1 MTWRVLISA
10 PYILPVIDRFRP
22 FFDAHDIDP
31 VIAEVNERLDEPD
44 LLRLLP
50 GCHGILCGDDRVTA
64 KVLDAVP
71 DLRVIVKWGTGIDSI
86 DAEAANARG
95 IPVRRTPNAFSEPV
109 ADSVLGYFL
118 AFSRSIPAMDRA
130 MRQGVWS
137 KIPGRALNESTVG
150 VVGLGDVG
158 RAVLRRV
165 RPFGARM
172 LGCDIRDVAQEVN
185 GLGVEVTTLEVLLR
199 ESDFVTLNCD
209 LNDTSYHL
217 INRRSLALLQPHA
230 VLVNTARGPVVCEKD
245 LVNAL
250 QNGTIAGAC
259 LDVFEEEP
267 LPRDSALRT
276 LSNCLVAPH
285 NSNSSPKAW
294 EAVHKNSLDMLVDGL
309 SVGSR

>member
-1 MTWRVLISA
+1 MAWRVLISA
-10 PYILPVIDRFRP
+10 PYILPVVDRFRP
-22 FFDAHDIDP
+22 FFDAHDIEP
-31 VIAEVNERLDEPD
+31 VIAEVNERLDESD

-64 KVLDAVP
+64 RVLDAVP

-86 DAEAANARG
+86 DAVAAKARG
-95 IPVRRTPNAFSEPV
+95 IPVRRTRNAFSEPV

-118 AFSRSIPAMDRA
+118 AFSRSIPSMDRA

-137 KIPGRALNESTVG
+137 KIPGRALNESTIG

-158 RAVLRRV
+158 QAVLRRA

-172 LGCDIRDVAQEVN
+172 LGCDIRDVAQEATD
-185 GLGVEVTTLEVLLR
+185 LGVQLTTLEVLLS

-209 LNDTSYHL
+209 LNETSYHL
-217 INRRSLALLQPHA
+217 INKKTLSLFQPHA
-230 VLVNTARGPVVCEKD
+230 VLVNTSRGPVVCEKD

-250 QNGTIAGAC
+250 RDGTIAGAG

-267 LPRDSALRT
+267 LPKDSALRT
-276 LSNCLVAPH
+276 LSNCLIAPH

-294 EAVHKNSLDMLVDGL
+294 EAVHKNSLDMLVEGL
-309 SVGSR
+309 SGRGR